1 MSCIWELNFN
11 FESNLIPPGRL
22 LNVLYTFN
30 LRPVSRGIV
39 CKLSSH
45 ELRLLGV
52 ADSSDIMS
60 LCVYCSKYGRYTPP
74 KLPSQSET
82 PKFNKPNHMLENL
95 LEEAFKIKQISVM
108 ICVTERIIYRQM
120 NGYSSSKIS
129 FTNDSD
135 AAYANESF
143 ECVWPCRISLL
154 LKELVKSKHCMKSIR
169 IWSYSGRYFPVFRLT
184 LFTLWKG

>member
-1 MSCIWELNFN
+1 MYPVDRGRNLNVHETFRRR
-11 FESNLIPPGRL
+11 PGRL
-22 LNVLYTFN
+22 LNVLCTFS

-143 ECVWPCRISLL
+143 ECV
-154 LKELVKSKHCMKSIR
+154 
-169 IWSYSGRYFPVFRLT
+169 
-184 LFTLWKG
+184 